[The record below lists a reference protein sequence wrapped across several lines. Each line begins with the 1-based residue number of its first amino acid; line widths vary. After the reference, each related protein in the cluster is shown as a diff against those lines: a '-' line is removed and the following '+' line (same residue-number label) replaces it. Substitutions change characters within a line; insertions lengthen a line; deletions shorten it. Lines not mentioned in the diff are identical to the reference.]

1 MQATE
6 TCMGE
11 IMKKDKIKID
21 KENDRIFKEVS
32 RLSETALKENFDS
45 VRMEIG
51 RLMVNSY
58 IEGMR
63 AEAKIIAAEMMKG
76 QKKKR

>member
-1 MQATE
+1 
-6 TCMGE
+6 
-11 IMKKDKIKID
+11 MKKDKIKID